1 MLRYDCRSGDAP
13 EADKLRPDSV
23 GTHKCQQRQRI
34 FIVLTII
41 TGILKA
47 QIPPPSAER
56 HLLRR
61 LYPPYSQFRYHTY
74 SLLHFHSHPPEAD
87 KFRQRRYGQASKE
100 NLHSP
105 LRLVEKFTR
114 LLVRRPTTAGWRT
127 RFRQRRYGQA
137 SKENL
142 HSPLRLVEKF
152 TRLLVRRPTTAG
164 GSARGG
170 QVQQRRRGNLQQ
182 HQFNQESIFL
192 RYFYT
197 HEKDFYIVFVT
208 IGRSTTTFI
217 SCRSATCSF

>member
-61 LYPPYSQFRYHTY
+61 VNALYAHCRFNIY
-74 SLLHFHSHPPEAD
+74 SLLSSHSHTHSLLLFQSGDAPEAH

-114 LLVRRPTTAGWRT
+114 LLVRRPTTAG
-127 RFRQRRYGQA
+127 RR
-137 SKENL
+137 SS
-142 HSPLRLVEKF
+142 HS
-152 TRLLVRRPTTAG
+152 LL
-164 GSARGG
+164 
-170 QVQQRRRGNLQQ
+170 
-182 HQFNQESIFL
+182 
-192 RYFYT
+192 
-197 HEKDFYIVFVT
+197 
-208 IGRSTTTFI
+208 
-217 SCRSATCSF
+217 